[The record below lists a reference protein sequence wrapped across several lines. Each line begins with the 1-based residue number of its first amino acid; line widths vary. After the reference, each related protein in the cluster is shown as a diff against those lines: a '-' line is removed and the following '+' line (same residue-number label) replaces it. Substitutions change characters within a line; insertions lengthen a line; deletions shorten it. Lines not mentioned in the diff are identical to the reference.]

1 MHAERVGH
9 VGDLACRVGGLLEDS
24 GGCGSRR
31 GGCGV
36 ACFAQ
41 GAGEDAHKAVGIGM
55 VVDEAALVRGPD
67 EDELL
72 LRR

>member
-9 VGDLACRVGGLLEDS
+9 VGDLACRVGGLFED
-24 GGCGSRR
+24 GWRR
-31 GGCGV
+31 GARGGGCGV

-41 GAGEDAHKAVGIGM
+41 GAREDAHKAVGVGV
-55 VVDEAALVRGPD
+55 VVDKAALVGGPD

-72 LRR
+72 LKC